1 MPLSRQFSELTQL
14 FKAFLKVQDMK
25 TRIILSGACGRM
37 GKAVTQATVASE
49 DCEIVAGVDVC
60 TSDTL
65 PYPVYNSFSDIKEK
79 ADVIIDFS
87 HHSAVASVLD
97 YAKEHNLPAVIA
109 TTGHN
114 EDECSYIEKAAED
127 VAVFY
132 SRNMSIGINLTIALA
147 KKAASV
153 LGSSFDIEIIEE
165 HHSKKLDAPSGT
177 ALMIADALKET
188 LDGNAEYIYDRHLDR
203 RERTKN
209 EIGIHSVR
217 GGSIVGEHEIIFA
230 GKDEV
235 VRIHHSAF
243 SREVFAKG
251 ALSAAAFLVGKSKG
265 FYNMED
271 MLG

>member
-1 MPLSRQFSELTQL
+1 
-14 FKAFLKVQDMK
+14 MK
-25 TRIILSGACGRM
+25 TRIILSGVCGRM
-37 GKAVTQATVASE
+37 GKAVCEAVAAS
-49 DCEIVAGVDVC
+49 DNCEIVAGVDVNAAAG
-60 TSDTL
+60 TL
-65 PYPVYNSFSDIKEK
+65 PFPVYASFQNITED

-87 HHSAVASVLD
+87 HHSAIYDVLG
-97 YAKEHNLPAVIA
+97 YAKEHRIPAVVA

-114 EDECSYIEKAAED
+114 EDETAFIEECSRHI
-127 VAVFY
+127 AVFY
-132 SRNMSIGINLTIALA
+132 SRNMSIGINLMIALA

-153 LGSSFDIEIIEE
+153 LGSSFDIEIVEE

-177 ALMIADALKET
+177 ALMIADALRDT
-188 LDGNAEYIYDRHLDR
+188 LDHETEYVYDRHLER
-203 RERTKN
+203 RQRAKG

-251 ALSAAAFLVGKSKG
+251 ALSAALFLTKKESGY
-265 FYNMED
+265 YNMED
-271 MLG
+271 IMQ

>member
-1 MPLSRQFSELTQL
+1 
-14 FKAFLKVQDMK
+14 MK
-25 TRIILSGACGRM
+25 TRIILSGAAGRM
-37 GKAVTQATVASE
+37 GRAVSEAVASSP

-60 TSDTL
+60 TSPAL
-65 PYPVYNSFSDIKEK
+65 PYPLYASFSDITES

-87 HHSAVASVLD
+87 HHTALPSVLD

-109 TTGHN
+109 TTGHD
-114 EDECSYIEKAAED
+114 EDECAYIEAAST
-127 VAVFY
+127 VIPVFY
-132 SRNMSIGINLTIALA
+132 SRNMSLGINLMIALA

-153 LGSSFDIEIIEE
+153 LGTSFDIEIVEE

-177 ALMIADALKET
+177 ALMLADAIRDT
-188 LDGNAEYIYDRHLDR
+188 LDSKTEYIYDRHLER
-203 RERTKN
+203 RERAQG

-217 GGSIVGEHEIIFA
+217 AGSIVGEHEVIFA

-243 SREVFAKG
+243 SRDVFAKG
-251 ALSAAAFLVGKSKG
+251 ALSAANYLIGKSAG
-265 FYNMED
+265 YYNMEN

>member
-1 MPLSRQFSELTQL
+1 
-14 FKAFLKVQDMK
+14 MK

-37 GKAVTQATVASE
+37 GKAVSE
-49 DCEIVAGVDVC
+49 AVLLSDDCEIVAGVDVC
-60 TSDTL
+60 ANAAL
-65 PYPVYNSFSDIKEK
+65 PYPIYTSFDEIKEE

-87 HHSAVASVLD
+87 HHSVLGAVLD
-97 YAKEHNLPAVIA
+97 YAKAHKLPAVIA

-114 EDECSYIEKAAED
+114 EDECAYMETASKEIP
-127 VAVFY
+127 VFY
-132 SRNMSIGINLTIALA
+132 SRNMSIGINLMIALA
-147 KKAASV
+147 KKAAAV
-153 LGSSFDIEIIEE
+153 LGDSFDIEIVEE

-177 ALMIADALKET
+177 ALMLADAIRDT
-188 LDGNAEYIYDRHLDR
+188 LDTNTEYVYDRHLER
-203 RERTKN
+203 RERAKG

-217 GGSIVGEHEIIFA
+217 GGSIVGEHEVIFA

-251 ALSAAAFLVGKSKG
+251 ALSAAKYLVGKTAG
-265 FYNMED
+265 FYNMEN